1 MDQGGQMLPF
11 RGRQILLLL
20 EPPLQLVDLKCKNSV
35 STDGYRIL
43 PLDFNVT
50 VNDMSNGK
58 KSRTPISA
66 RRAGSVGSW
75 RVRSNFGLPSG
86 PRRDRARADG
96 GRGLPVP
103 GWRAPASSGVAPV
116 GTASAWSRAR
126 RTRPGPASPCSG
138 RDPCWRTPPSS
149 PSTWKLIRRVFMSPS
164 YWPHRAA
171 SANDYHLHKYREKI

>member
-1 MDQGGQMLPF
+1 MMYLITIELVSYLRRRQKNCDRTRQTKNTQDQDKTHLGGCQMDQGGQMLPF

-35 STDGYRIL
+35 STDGYRI
-43 PLDFNVT
+43 PSLDFNVT

-103 GWRAPASSGVAPV
+103 G
-116 GTASAWSRAR
+116 
-126 RTRPGPASPCSG
+126 
-138 RDPCWRTPPSS
+138 
-149 PSTWKLIRRVFMSPS
+149 
-164 YWPHRAA
+164 
-171 SANDYHLHKYREKI
+171 